1 MGRDGKTR
9 AVDGEYHSRLEPVQV
24 ITSSINS
31 HVAEY
36 MLLSLDDI
44 HSNDIKLGIN

>member
-1 MGRDGKTR
+1 MGRDGETR

-24 ITSSINS
+24 TSSINS

-44 HSNDIKLGIN
+44 HSNDIKFRID